1 MLALSAST
9 SGEEGDDDVAGRIRS
24 VKPELLED
32 EAVATLSHGAWRLFV
47 SLFLLADDYG
57 NARGDARYLNGA
69 VFWGAQMSVDEVT
82 ALLIEME
89 KLVIVYDARG
99 QRYVSLRG
107 WEKHQRVDHPGKP
120 RVPGPD
126 DEDATLVDLRT
137 VLGKVPED
145 LAKPTETVAPD
156 LRSDLDHDH
165 DHILPGGGPVLPG
178 LGIVP
183 KLDVEGGLD
192 KGRKLTLRAKV
203 EASSYIEWFNKHFD
217 REFRVIDTVLRDVKK
232 LLKDGYDQKDMRRVA
247 WFKRSEWLDNPE
259 MVKYLRPETLLR
271 PSKFGGYL
279 DEAKSTMYKKEQ
291 RRE

>member
-1 MLALSAST
+1 MEPSASI
-9 SGEEGDDDVAGRIRS
+9 SGEEGADDVAGRIRS

-69 VFWGAQMSVDEVT
+69 AFWGVTMSVDEVT
-82 ALLIEME
+82 SLLIEME
-89 KLVIVYDARG
+89 KLVVVYDARG

-126 DEDATLVDLRT
+126 DDDATLVDLRAL
-137 VLGKVPED
+137 LGKIPAG

-165 DHILPGGGPVLPG
+165 DHILPGQAPVLPG
-178 LGIVP
+178 IGVAP
-183 KLDVEGGLD
+183 KVEVGAPLD
-192 KGRKLTLRAKV
+192 KGRKLTLRAKA
-203 EASSYIEWFNKHFD
+203 EAMSYIEWFNKNFD
-217 REFRVIDTVLRDVKK
+217 RDFRVIDTVIRDVKK
-232 LLKDGYDQKDMRRVA
+232 LLSQNYDQKDMRRVA
-247 WFKRSEWLDNPE
+247 WFKRSEWNNNPD

-271 PSKFGGYL
+271 PSKFGSYL
-279 DEAKSTMYKKEQ
+279 DEAKSTMYRKD
-291 RRE
+291 RS